1 MGVDAASLSLPN
13 LTGAEVRREPGQVE
27 AVYAERGLQ
36 LVQLQLGDII
46 TKIRRRA
53 SAHTLDRGLSISL
66 PYYDDQA
73 LELRWREIQII
84 PPGRVM
90 FLPAFVVLAVER
102 EREQILSENGLT
114 PSMQA
119 NLLASLQALEQAFQ
133 PPPAPPGERSP
144 RD

>member
-1 MGVDAASLSLPN
+1 MGSDAASLSLPN
-13 LTGAEVRREPGQVE
+13 LTGAEIRRASGQIE
-27 AVYAERGLQ
+27 AVRADRGHQ
-36 LVQLQLGDII
+36 LVQLQLDEII

-53 SAHTLDRGLSISL
+53 CAHTLDRGLSISL

-73 LELRWREIQII
+73 LELRWWEIQII

-102 EREQILSENGLT
+102 EREQILGEKRLT
-114 PSMQA
+114 PSMRD
-119 NLLASLQALEQAFQ
+119 NLLASLQALERAFQ